1 MMVHYLNSLLYG
13 VLNYIMFNS
22 SFLWL
27 DVKYANMIK
36 PYVRNFKRKGDY
48 LFNFSCFSCGDSTK
62 NPLKARGFLYRAK
75 NCLAYKCHNCD
86 ANFSMSN
93 TLKQIDDNLYHE
105 YILEKYQ
112 ESGNST
118 RKKPE
123 DIPEFFKEDPKV
135 PILVDDVLSTLDSLS
150 TLPKTHYA
158 VQYLISRKIPEELY
172 HHFYYAKNFKTF
184 VNTLLPNKFEITKF
198 SSRLVI
204 PYFNEFGKCFAF
216 QGRSLGTELPKYYT
230 IKLDDEAERI
240 YGLDRIDYSKPIVV
254 VEGPI
259 DSLLLP
265 NALAVSGASFDSS
278 IIQSIKSNA
287 TIVYDNEIKNPQILS
302 LLKKTI
308 AKGYSVCI
316 WPNTFKYKDINEG
329 IINGMTSEQILSII
343 KENTFNGLAATL
355 QLSFRR

>member
-1 MMVHYLNSLLYG
+1 MLGQN
-13 VLNYIMFNS
+13 N
-22 SFLWL
+22 LWL
-27 DVKYANMIK
+27 DLKFANLLK
-36 PYVRNFKRKGDY
+36 PYVRNFKRKADY
-48 LFNFSCFSCGDSTK
+48 LYNFSCFDCGDSAK
-62 NPLKARGFLYRAK
+62 NPLKARGFLYRSK
-75 NCLAYKCHNCD
+75 QNLVYHCHNCGISY
-86 ANFSMSN
+86 SMSN
-93 TLKQIDDNLYHE
+93 VLKQLDSNLYHE

-118 RKKPE
+118 KKKPE

-135 PILVDDVLSTLDSLS
+135 PVLVDDVLSTLDSLS

-184 VNTLLPNKFEITKF
+184 VNTLLPNKFEINNDH
-198 SSRLVI
+198 SRLVI

-216 QGRSLGTELPKYYT
+216 QGRSLGSEQPKYYT

-254 VEGPI
+254 VEGSI

-287 TIVYDNEIKNPQILS
+287 TIVYDNEIKNSQILS
-302 LLKKTI
+302 LMKKTI